1 VLVNAVSL
9 AALLVLTAAILLW
22 WRGGTALGLLG
33 LRGAAEGLSV
43 ERTRN
48 GFYDTASGRPLVFV
62 RGQVTPRGA
71 APPGP
76 VRVRADLMRAG
87 KVLATAEG
95 TAGAVPTPEE
105 LAAVATPADEDR
117 LRAELAAR
125 APAAPPAGQAL
136 PFVVTFL
143 DAPADLGGVTFR
155 VTAEPARRP

>member
-1 VLVNAVSL
+1 MSSS
-9 AALLVLTAAILLW
+9 T
-22 WRGGTALGLLG
+22 
-33 LRGAAEGLSV
+33 
-43 ERTRN
+43 
-48 GFYDTASGRPLVFV
+48 TASGRPLVFV

-76 VRVRADLMRAG
+76 LRVRADLMRAG

-105 LAAVATPADEDR
+105 LAAVASPADEDR
-117 LRAELAAR
+117 LRAALAAR
-125 APAAPPAGQAL
+125 APAAPLAGQPL